1 MVEEGVILEHCHR
14 VLCAEE
20 TSLIYA
26 QSYNANSAI
35 ESVKPA
41 VKADAVKS
49 VNQNRNGKAETALP
63 ALTEQP
69 QKTCLTSKSRQD
81 ATKNVFNW

>member
-20 TSLIYA
+20 TSLIFA

-35 ESVKPA
+35 ESAKPA

-49 VNQNRNGKAETALP
+49 VNQDSQWQSKNASSEF
-63 ALTEQP
+63 TEQP
-69 QKTCLTSKSRQD
+69 QRTCLTIKS
-81 ATKNVFNW
+81 

>member
-20 TSLIYA
+20 TSLIFA

-35 ESVKPA
+35 ESAKPA

-49 VNQNRNGKAETALP
+49 VNQDSQWQSKKLVICIHRATA
-63 ALTEQP
+63 
-69 QKTCLTSKSRQD
+69 
-81 ATKNVFNW
+81 KNLFDN